1 MAKKAIL
8 DLDIGVDDTMALMEA
23 LENPELDVI
32 GVTTVFG
39 NVPQAT
45 SERNALDLTEM
56 LGHPEVKVYP
66 GAKHNLVSEEVFEAP
81 PAIWEIHGKNGLGEV
96 VIPKSDRVAE
106 DIEAAD
112 FLAQAIDEY
121 GDDLTIIATGPL
133 TNLALLEQKYPGKLK
148 EAGNVTIMGGAVGVQ
163 GNVSPAAEA
172 NIGNDPEAAKI
183 VLEESGA
190 PITLVGLDVTMRV
203 MLNRDKVNEW
213 RKLGE
218 IGEKLADEVNYY
230 IDFYEKS
237 TPGLGGCSLHD
248 PLAVA
253 VAANPELV
261 TTVPLDVVVDTE
273 GEMRGRTIGN
283 VKTLRSSEN
292 PINVAMLVDAEKFE
306 KQLNDDIQNIIKEA
320 EAK

>member
-1 MAKKAIL
+1 MAKKTIL
-8 DLDIGVDDTMALMEA
+8 DLDIGIDDTMALMEA

-32 GVTTVFG
+32 GVTTTFG
-39 NVPQAT
+39 NVSQAT
-45 SERNALDLTEM
+45 SQKNALDLTDM
-56 LGHPEVKVYP
+56 FGHPEVKVYP
-66 GAKHNLVSEEVFEAP
+66 GAKHSLTDDEVYETEEDL
-81 PAIWEIHGKNGLGEV
+81 WEIHGKNGLGEV
-96 VIPKSDRVAE
+96 VLPESAREAE
-106 DIEAAD
+106 TTEAVD

-148 EAGNVTIMGGAVGVQ
+148 QAGNVTIMGGAVGVQ
-163 GNVSPAAEA
+163 GNMSPCSEA
-172 NIGNDPEAAKI
+172 NIVTDPEAAKI

-190 PITLVGLDVTMRV
+190 PINMVGLDVTMRV
-203 MLNRDKVNEW
+203 MLDRDRVNEW

-218 IGEKLADEVNYY
+218 IGDKLADVVNFY
-230 IDFYEKS
+230 IDFEEKE

-253 VAANPELV
+253 VAANPDLV
-261 TTVPLDVVVDTE
+261 TMVPLDIVVDTE

-292 PINVAMLVDAEKFE
+292 PVNVAMMVDADRFE
-306 KQLNDDIQNIIKEA
+306 KQLNRDIQNIIKAA